1 MDIFEDTCDHNST
14 DNLEIERFKAKIR
27 EIWSRML
34 DETYSANYKE
44 EDEDAPTK
52 EEYMAHNAL
61 KFADEPE
68 EETELD
74 SLMDMLDGL
83 MDEDEELES
92 VQSEG
97 KAPKY
102 GSSSLKSNNEKGK
115 VEATVYEVNHSSSKT
130 PSDSRS
136 GGKGGSYE
144 GTPSGG
150 ISKKKDDKVVTKYQ
164 PLIEQLKEEIKS
176 LSDRQRMGR
185 KKMRIRL

>member
-1 MDIFEDTCDHNST
+1 MDIFEDSCDHDST

-164 PLIEQLKEEIKS
+164 PLIEQLKEEIRS
-176 LSDRQRMGR
+176 LTDRQRIGR
-185 KKMRIRL
+185 RKMRFRL

>member
-1 MDIFEDTCDHNST
+1 MDIFEDSCDHDST
-14 DNLEIERFKAKIR
+14 NNLEIERFKAKIR

-52 EEYMAHNAL
+52 EEYMTNNAL

-102 GSSSLKSNNEKGK
+102 GSGSLKSNNEKGK

-130 PSDSRS
+130 PSESRS
-136 GGKGGSYE
+136 RVQGGSYV
-144 GTPSGG
+144 GTPSGS
-150 ISKKKDDKVVTKYQ
+150 ISKKKDDKVITKYQ
-164 PLIEQLKEEIKS
+164 PLIEQLKEEIKA
-176 LSDRQRMGR
+176 LSDRQRLGR
-185 KKMRIRL
+185 RKMRFRL

>member
-1 MDIFEDTCDHNST
+1 MDIFEDSCDHDST
-14 DNLEIERFKAKIR
+14 NNLEIERFKAKIR

-44 EDEDAPTK
+44 DDEDTPSK

-74 SLMDMLDGL
+74 SLMAMLDGL

-97 KAPKY
+97 KAPSY

-115 VEATVYEVNHSSSKT
+115 IEATVYEVNHSSSKT

-164 PLIEQLKEEIKS
+164 PLIEQIREEIKS
-176 LSDRQRMGR
+176 LSDRQRIGR
-185 KKMRIRL
+185 RKMRFRL

>member
-1 MDIFEDTCDHNST
+1 MDIFEDTCDHPST
-14 DNLEIERFKAKIR
+14 DNLEIARFKAKIR

-34 DETYSANYKE
+34 DETYSENYKE
-44 EDEDAPTK
+44 DDEDTPTR

-74 SLMDMLDGL
+74 SLMDMLDGF
-83 MDEDEELES
+83 MDEDEELDS

-102 GSSSLKSNNEKGK
+102 GSSSLKSNKETGNI
-115 VEATVYEVNHSSSKT
+115 EATDYEYKHSSSKT

-136 GGKGGSYE
+136 GGKGGTYE

-150 ISKKKDDKVVTKYQ
+150 ISKKKTDTVTTKYQ
-164 PLIEQLKEEIKS
+164 PLIQQLKEEIRS
-176 LSDRQRMGR
+176 LEDRQRIGR
-185 KKMRIRL
+185 RKMRFRI

>member
-1 MDIFEDTCDHNST
+1 MDIFKDTCEEHTGTS
-14 DNLEIERFKAKIR
+14 LELERFKAKIR

-34 DETYSANYKE
+34 VETYKLNYDS
-44 EDEDAPTK
+44 EDEDSMSE
-52 EEYMAHNAL
+52 EEYIEHNAL

-83 MDEDEELES
+83 LDPKEELDS

-97 KAPKY
+97 KAPTY
-102 GSSSLKSNNEKGK
+102 SGGGLKSNNEKGK
-115 VEATVYEVNHSSSKT
+115 IEATVYEVNHKSTKT

-136 GGKGGSYE
+136 GGKGGSYV

-150 ISKKKDDKVVTKYQ
+150 ISKKKDARVIRSFS
-164 PLIEQLKEEIKS
+164 PMAESLKEELIA
-176 LSDRQRMGR
+176 LRDRQAIGKRR
-185 KKMRIRL
+185 QLFR

>member
-1 MDIFEDTCDHNST
+1 MDIFEDSCDHDST
-14 DNLEIERFKAKIR
+14 NNLEIERFKAKIR

-44 EDEDAPTK
+44 DDEDTPSK

-83 MDEDEELES
+83 TDEDEELES

-164 PLIEQLKEEIKS
+164 PLIEQIREEIKS
-176 LSDRQRMGR
+176 LSDRQRLGR
-185 KKMRIRL
+185 RKMRFRL